1 MDKVQI
7 KSSPIEAQAAIGE
20 LLGLDVSQK
29 DNKQVEFSYSS
40 SITGMENG
48 KEVTNQM
55 LEAVGKFSEAV
66 LIQTINFLKL
76 LKQWKKEILSR
87 LNVGGVK
94 SSETRH

>member
-40 SITGMENG
+40 GITGMENG

-66 LIQTINFLKL
+66 LIQLTNSLKL
-76 LKQWKKEILSR
+76 LKQWRKEILSR
-87 LNVGGVK
+87 LNVGGC
-94 SSETRH
+94 